1 MKQVDKLK
9 AYKSICHESPSN
21 YDIKNDKT
29 DIEMAI
35 EVKMTQDKCWW
46 AKDDIKHMKEKYE

>member
-9 AYKSICHESPSN
+9 ACESICHESPSN
-21 YDIKNDKT
+21 YEVKNDKT

-35 EVKMTQDKCWW
+35 EVKMSSR
-46 AKDDIKHMKEKYE
+46 